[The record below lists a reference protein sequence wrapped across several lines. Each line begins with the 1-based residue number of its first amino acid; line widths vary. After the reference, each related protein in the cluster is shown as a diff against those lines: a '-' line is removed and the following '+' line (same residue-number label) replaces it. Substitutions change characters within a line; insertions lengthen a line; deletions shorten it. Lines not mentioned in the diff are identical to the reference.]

1 MSITFF
7 SAFTLSVV
15 ALLVVM
21 QVYKGY
27 KRGITDSLVALA
39 IIVLSAFFAVPIS
52 TAVASLI
59 EPEISI
65 LLEDTAVYDSILQ
78 LVGNVSAAISIL
90 VRMLVSLV
98 LYLPV
103 YIVMRLVLSI
113 ICYVILRLVFRKMGK
128 ASLKYYKEN
137 EALYV
142 KKGKRTG
149 ACIGIVSGL
158 LLSVVILTPVLGVLN
173 AADDVFNIV
182 RKFSGTSEFLE
193 SDEVKMV
200 SECSDDFSVSV
211 FGVMGADM
219 LGDFATTVNMN
230 GHKASLQN
238 EIDVIKDFDIERVNA
253 MLASLDTANA
263 ENVQSLDELLNYMCK
278 SLVLKTVMVVYV
290 NEASR
295 AWLDGEDYKGT
306 ARPMVEAHA
315 SVNGFLNTIFY
326 VCSTST
332 VDTIEDDI
340 TTLMNLLRIFNERR
354 EIFELGDYDAM
365 IMALIDSGTTDLIKA
380 ELESNPHMRA
390 VSYAIED
397 MIMTIVSEELKNTL
411 KYTTEECDALF
422 ADFADILVN
431 TQGLTGSV
439 RTSAVSADIKEKFDE
454 YGIYVPEELNDTIA
468 DLLIN
473 GVSGESGQPGFEDV
487 QNFFNKYEIEVPEM
501 DK

>member
-1 MSITFF
+1 MSVTFF

-15 ALLVVM
+15 ALLVVI

-27 KRGITDSLVALA
+27 KKGITDSLVSLA
-39 IIVLSAFFAVPIS
+39 IIVLCAFFSVPIATS
-52 TAVASLI
+52 VASLI
-59 EPEISI
+59 EPEITV
-65 LLEDTAVYDSILQ
+65 LLEDTELYDSILQ
-78 LVGNVSAAISIL
+78 FVGNVSAAISIL

-98 LYLPV
+98 LYLPI
-103 YIVMRLVLSI
+103 YAVMRLVLSI
-113 ICYVILRLVFRKMGK
+113 ICYVILRLVFHKMGK

-137 EALYV
+137 EALYA
-142 KKGKRTG
+142 KKGKGTG

-173 AADDVFNIV
+173 AANDVFDVV
-182 RKFSGTSEFLE
+182 RRISGTSEFLE

-200 SECSDDFSVSV
+200 SECSDDFSVAV

-263 ENVQSLDELLNYMCK
+263 ESVRNLNELLNYMCK

-340 TTLMNLLRIFNERR
+340 TTLMNLLHIFNERR
-354 EIFELGDYDAM
+354 EIFELGDYNTM
-365 IMALIDSGTTDLIKA
+365 IMALIDSGTTDLIRA
-380 ELESNPHMRA
+380 ELDINPHMRD

-487 QNFFNKYEIEVPEM
+487 QNFFNKYEIDMPET